1 MTIDDRGAVMLARFG
16 VLIRTAHVAAVPEAD
31 LRTGLRVLER
41 FRREGRSAPVTE
53 AEWAA
58 IVPAVT
64 VMEARL
70 RRGRPESLAA

>member
-16 VLIRTAHVAAVPEAD
+16 VLIRTAHVAAVLEAD

-41 FRREGRSAPVTE
+41 FRREGRAAPVTE

-58 IVPAVT
+58 IVLAVT